1 VVPAIGSAAACS
13 KLTRWDRGDTSGG
26 RQGVLSPAP
35 AIDERPDALADLD
48 AGDAVSDGGY
58 LAGNVLTGPPALLA
72 VGEQRELAAVDR
84 ERPHGHQHL
93 VGSGLGD
100 REAAPLDAALAARGG
115 DDRGHRGRWCGCRS
129 HEFQCSACSALG
141 QDRPVHWLASCDV
154 MDLECASWRHSPR
167 RRGRVASPPP
177 RERCGRSV
185 TQTAAATAFHPRA
198 EAALDALGAAQRTA
212 DQLAQGRAGTLQLVS
227 TPGSLDVLRGLLD
240 VFTTAYPEAH
250 VDLVPRP
257 AGGRRDGLRRLEI
270 DLALARSPRSAPG
283 IAYTLVH
290 REPWIVVL
298 ASGRPL
304 AGAEEP
310 PTLAAL
316 AEWPFAS
323 LGAHDA
329 SPALAGSGLSI

>member
-1 VVPAIGSAAACS
+1 M
-13 KLTRWDRGDTSGG
+13 
-26 RQGVLSPAP
+26 
-35 AIDERPDALADLD
+35 
-48 AGDAVSDGGY
+48 
-58 LAGNVLTGPPALLA
+58 
-72 VGEQRELAAVDR
+72 
-84 ERPHGHQHL
+84 
-93 VGSGLGD
+93 
-100 REAAPLDAALAARGG
+100 
-115 DDRGHRGRWCGCRS
+115 
-129 HEFQCSACSALG
+129 
-141 QDRPVHWLASCDV
+141 HWLALCGV
-154 MDLECASWRHSPR
+154 MDLEVRQLEAFAATARTGSFTAAARTLGVGQPAVSQAVR
-167 RRGRVASPPP
+167 RLEDQLGVVLF
-177 RERCGRSV
+177 ERSGRSV
-185 TQTAAATAFHPRA
+185 TQTAAATAFLPRA

-212 DQLAQGRAGTLQLVS
+212 DRLAQGRAGTLRLVS

-240 VFTTAYPEAH
+240 VFSTAYPEAR

-257 AGGRRDGLRRLEI
+257 AGGRRDGLRRSEI

-316 AEWPFAS
+316 AQWPFAS

-329 SPALAGSGLSI
+329 SPAFAAYRRAAEAQGFTPRPGPVATAVDDLLALVAAGQAWTLLTASNAVALADGLVALAAPATLAQAELWLAHRARPAPLERALLTLAAEHAGPSSTPG